1 MAQQLAA
8 NEQARVERILSRH
21 LRHYRR
27 SQRHSDRASYVLN
40 PAAAAAVATGD
51 EVSDAVRALQFQD
64 IDENDFD
71 TLLTLDEQGGVG
83 GRNCAGRRGLDEDVL
98 RGLLGPWTGTA
109 TGEEELCSICLDD
122 YGENK
127 KVWLQ
132 NGRSNYLKSDN
143 FPPPV
148 SLFFYFVGFRLGK
161 CFLLT

>member
-27 SQRHSDRASYVLN
+27 AHRHSYVLD

-51 EVSDAVRALQFQD
+51 EVSDAIRALQFQD

-83 GRNCAGRRGLDEDVL
+83 GRNCAGRRGLDDDFVK
-98 RGLLGPWTGTA
+98 GLLRPWTETV

-122 YGENK
+122 YTEDKEVMLRNSQSFYT
-127 KVWLQ
+127 L
-132 NGRSNYLKSDN
+132 
-143 FPPPV
+143 
-148 SLFFYFVGFRLGK
+148 SLHFVGFRL
-161 CFLLT
+161 CW